1 MAEEIDE
8 TDLTIRAG
16 DYPVSD
22 LDDLERV
29 GAELEEIAGS
39 IDRTTDQNLLDTGRY
54 DLLKLIRIAS
64 VFSII
69 RWS

>member
-8 TDLTIRAG
+8 TNLTIRAG